1 MSKGLLFLLGAAA
14 LSSAAA
20 QAYPDVEVFV
30 KSLLANMTVEEKARQ
45 LVIQGGDGLFA
56 NGVFSSIKTK
66 AYTRSLGAGVLDSM
80 ARNVDSRLYNQIQKI
95 VVESSRHGIG
105 AIFGDECQHGVQG
118 DHHTIF
124 PSPYTIAGTFDRDL
138 MEQIGKVIGTEARAG
153 GCSQCWAPVCGLARE
168 PRWGRAEE
176 EMGEDTY
183 LAGELAA
190 SMVKG
195 MTANK
200 NLMLPT
206 TAAPLLKHY
215 GALCLFRFNRFCPL
229 LAYSSLPAR
238 SLSRALCP

>member
-1 MSKGLLFLLGAAA
+1 MQLFLVVLIAAA
-14 LSSAAA
+14 LVTGGTG
-20 QAYPDVEVFV
+20 QAYPDVEDFV
-30 KSLLANMTVEEKARQ
+30 NNLLKQMTVEEKARQ
-45 LVIQGGDGLFA
+45 LVINGGDGLFA
-56 NGVFSSIKTK
+56 NGGFSALKVK
-66 AYTRSLGAGVLDSM
+66 AYTKALGAGVLDSM

-95 VVESSRHGIG
+95 VVGSSRHGIG

-153 GCSQCWAPVCGLARE
+153 GCSQCWSPVCGLARE

-176 EMGEDTY
+176 EMGEDTF
-183 LAGELAA
+183 LAGELVA

-206 TAAPLLKHY
+206 ATSPLLKHY
-215 GALCLFRFNRFCPL
+215 GK
-229 LAYSSLPAR
+229 SLPLA
-238 SLSRALCP
+238 